1 MTNFIVRRAPIAWI
15 AVISSGPA
23 GPAHKPPGAD
33 RIPKAVAAAI
43 GLAAAARIARDHR
56 TYERVI
62 LVAIVLAA
70 AGGAARTG
78 QTRSIQRLI
87 AWDKRQALAA
97 QRRVKKALS
106 EKSLATQ

>member
-1 MTNFIVRRAPIAWI
+1 
-15 AVISSGPA
+15 
-23 GPAHKPPGAD
+23 
-33 RIPKAVAAAI
+33 
-43 GLAAAARIARDHR
+43 
-56 TYERVI
+56 
-62 LVAIVLAA
+62 VAIVLAA